1 MNKRICPYCGGEI
14 PADSTFCS
22 ICGAKIEKPNTWDA
36 GRDMNLRRCPN
47 CGNEIIAGDQFCAFC
62 GARVPLNAGQSAGQQ
77 TSNGQSGGQQAVG
90 PNTQGCN
97 NGSGANY
104 MYGVNSSAVFTVQ
117 DRKQIKSRAQSLLNM
132 SYGQS
137 ILVSLVQMIV
147 LPAIAG
153 LIGYL
158 SLPASLLPALFMP
171 AWAGSILIS
180 GLVAGIIAAFCFTFF
195 LWLPIDVGCRRFFVI
210 NHFAPGKTSASEM
223 FYSFRNNQY
232 IRVFKIMFLYEI
244 KIILWSL
251 LLIVPGVVKAY
262 SWRLAPYLAAER
274 PDLSAKEVLNL
285 SKSMMDGKKKDAFIF
300 DLSFI
305 GWYLLACVPLVGL
318 LYVYPYKA
326 SADAGLYIWI
336 RDRSQGTGRMNR
348 NQTGYW
354 NY

>member
-14 PADSTFCS
+14 PADSAFCS
-22 ICGAKIEKPNTWDA
+22 ICGTKIEKTNTWDA
-36 GRDMNLRRCPN
+36 GRDMNVRRCPN

-62 GARVPLNAGQSAGQQ
+62 GARVPLNAGQTAGQQ

-90 PNTQGCN
+90 PNTQGY
-97 NGSGANY
+97 NGG
-104 MYGVNSSAVFTVQ
+104 YGYEAGGENEPISESV
-117 DRKQIKSRAQSLLNM
+117 RRQIKSRARSDM
-132 SYGQS
+132 SMARGKY
-137 ILVSLVQMIV
+137 ILVSFLEALAGSLFV
-147 LPAIAG
+147 LTQ
-153 LIGYL
+153 
-158 SLPASLLPALFMP
+158 LLPVMG
-171 AWAGSILIS
+171 WIV
-180 GLVAGIIAAFCFTFF
+180 GLCYMFL
-195 LWLPIDVGCRRFFVI
+195 LWLPFYVGCRRFFMI
-210 NHFAPGKTSASEM
+210 GRIMPGRARASET
-223 FYSFRNNQY
+223 FYSFQNGQY
-232 IRVFKIMFLYEI
+232 VHVLKVMALYEI

-251 LLIVPGVVKAY
+251 LLIVPGIVKGYA
-262 SWRLAPYLAAER
+262 WRLAPYLAAER